1 MQLRQFLSLT
11 VPYAALSAKDDRSLL
26 PDPEEPVTAS
36 VRRFI
41 DSKP

>member
-11 VPYAALSAKDDRSLL
+11 LPYAALCAKDDRSLL
-26 PDPEEPVTAS
+26 TEPEERMTAS